1 MIVATDHRIA
11 SATPGIDLYV
21 RNKRLAGE
29 GAPDPDKVVL
39 FVHGATY
46 PGSAVFDHAAF
57 EGGSWLDYLAAHGFD
72 AYLFDV
78 RGYGHSLHP
87 SMPRTYPEHGGPYA
101 RTSEAQFDLAAVV
114 DFVRA
119 RSGNA
124 RVNLIGWSWGTALA
138 GGFTAA
144 NNEAVRHL
152 VLFAPLWLIRNTPGM
167 TMMRWAMAGLPPSL
181 APGAHLSDFRTISKA
196 EARQRWVRGLSASV
210 AEQLM
215 PQADF
220 DRWWNALSDIQGKPG
235 DASQVV
241 LAPNGVIADLMELWS
256 AGRPTYEPERIR
268 VPTQLLLGE
277 WDVDTPVYMAQEL
290 FSKLEKAPYKRLEV
304 LARGTHSMVLELNR
318 IELYHRSRDFLES
331 RFV

>member
-1 MIVATDHRIA
+1 MIVATDYRIA
-11 SATPGIDLYV
+11 STTPGIELFV
-21 RNKRLAGE
+21 RNKRLAGMD
-29 GAPDPDKVVL
+29 AADPDKIVL

-57 EGGSWLDYLAAHGFD
+57 DSGSWLDYLAARGFD

-87 SMPRTYPEHGGPYA
+87 SMPKVFPGHGRAYA
-101 RTSEAQFDLAAVV
+101 RTAEAQADLAAVV
-114 DFVRA
+114 DFIRA
-119 RSGNA
+119 RNDNA
-124 RVNLIGWSWGTALA
+124 RLNLIGWSWGTALA
-138 GGFTAA
+138 GGFTAE
-144 NNEAVRHL
+144 NNEMVRHL
-152 VLFAPLWLIRNTPGM
+152 VLFAPLWLIRNTPSM
-167 TMMRWAMAGLPPSL
+167 TMMRWAMSGLPPMLS
-181 APGAHLSDFRTISKA
+181 PGASLSDFRVVPKD

-215 PQADF
+215 PQAEF
-220 DRWWNALSDIQGKPG
+220 DRWWSALSDMQGKPG
-235 DASQVV
+235 DARQAV

-290 FSKLEKAPYKRLEV
+290 FSKLQQAPYKRLEV

-318 IELYHRSRDFLES
+318 IELHHRSREFLES
-331 RFV
+331 QFV

>member
-11 SATPGIDLYV
+11 STTPGTDLYV
-21 RNKRLAGE
+21 RNKRLAGMD
-29 GAPDPDKVVL
+29 AADPDKIVL

-57 EGGSWLDYLAAHGFD
+57 DGGSWLDYLAAHGFD

-87 SMPRTYPEHGGPYA
+87 SMPKVIPEHGRPYA
-101 RTSEAQFDLAAVV
+101 RTAEAQADLAVV
-114 DFVRA
+114 VEFIRA
-119 RSGNA
+119 RNDSA

-138 GGFTAA
+138 GGFTAT
-144 NNEAVRHL
+144 NNEMVRHL

-167 TMMRWAMAGLPPSL
+167 TMMRWAMSALPSL
-181 APGAHLSDFRTISKA
+181 LSPGGSLSDFRLVSKA
-196 EARQRWVRGLSASV
+196 EARQRWVRGLGAPV
-210 AEQLM
+210 AEQLI
-215 PQADF
+215 PQAEF
-220 DRWWNALSDIQGKPG
+220 DRWWNALSDIQGKPD
-235 DASQVV
+235 DADQSV

-277 WDVDTPVYMAQEL
+277 WDSDTPLYMAREL
-290 FSKLEKAPYKRLEV
+290 FSKLQQAPYKRLEL
-304 LARGTHSMVLELNR
+304 LARGTHSMLLELNR
-318 IELYHRSRDFLES
+318 IELYHRSREFLES
-331 RFV
+331 QFD